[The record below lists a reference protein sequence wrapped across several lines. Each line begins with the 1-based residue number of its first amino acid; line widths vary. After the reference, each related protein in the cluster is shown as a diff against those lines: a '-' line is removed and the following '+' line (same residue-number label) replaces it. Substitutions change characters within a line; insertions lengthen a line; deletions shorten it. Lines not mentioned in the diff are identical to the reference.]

1 MDTIKTR
8 SAEFISYFFVLL
20 FCYASFS
27 KILDFE
33 NFQLQIAQSPI
44 LSAYAG
50 LVSYGVLVTE
60 FLAAGLL
67 LYPRWRTFGLFASLA
82 LMAMFT
88 TYIFLILNYSDF
100 IPCSCGGILEKL
112 GWREHLLFN
121 TCCILL
127 AILAIFMTERENKV
141 SIKSL
146 IPIISLTVVVSC
158 GLMIVLFLSSE
169 HVIKSENNFTR
180 RFLPHPISDEVAVDL
195 KASSFYFAGY
205 HGDTIFLG
213 NREAPLLMATL
224 APHDAK
230 AKIDTLKLSDD
241 RLPFKKIELSVSYPY
256 FSLSDGTVPIIFDGQ
271 FPDLL
276 ASKADLKPVYF
287 SQIKMTSAYQYLF
300 RTTLTESK
308 KSVLGSMNTA
318 TGRTE
323 LKHHILEKQI
333 DGLFDTDGQL
343 SYDALSK
350 KAVYTYLYRN
360 QYIVSDNLL
369 LNKKEGKT
377 IDTVRTA
384 KITLRKMSDG
394 KTKMAAPPV
403 EVNLFQDAFDGYL
416 YNVSALRGQFESR
429 SRWNSSRVVDVYNY
443 NNKNY
448 QYSFYIKNRQ
458 EHKVRSIIVTRHYL
472 YALIGNELI
481 RYQRRR

>member
-1 MDTIKTR
+1 MDTLKTR
-8 SAEFISYFFVLL
+8 TSELISYFFVVL

-50 LVSYGVLVTE
+50 FISYGVLGAE

-67 LYPRWRTFGLFASLA
+67 LYPKWRTYGLSASLA
-82 LMAMFT
+82 LMVMFT
-88 TYIFLILNYSDF
+88 TYIYLILNYSDF

-121 TCCILL
+121 AACILL
-127 AILAIFMTERENKV
+127 AIVALLMTEKESKAGVKR
-141 SIKSL
+141 L
-146 IPIISLTVVVSC
+146 IPMISLNVVVSC
-158 GLMIVLFLSSE
+158 GLMLLLFLSSE
-169 HVIKSENNFTR
+169 HIMRSENNFTR
-180 RFLPHPISDEVAVDL
+180 RFLPHPITDETIIDL
-195 KASSFYFAGY
+195 NASSFYFAGY
-205 HGDTIFLG
+205 HGDTVFLG

-224 APHDAK
+224 APHEAK
-230 AKIDTLKLSDD
+230 AKIDTLKISDD
-241 RLPFKKIELSVSYPY
+241 QLPFKKIELSVSYPY
-256 FSLSDGTVPIIFDGQ
+256 FSLSDGTVPVILQGQ
-271 FPDLL
+271 FPDLQ
-276 ASKADLKPVYF
+276 AAKVDFKPPFF
-287 SQIKMTSAYQYLF
+287 SQIKMTSAHQYLF
-300 RTTLTESK
+300 RATLTEGK
-308 KSVLGSMNTA
+308 KSVLGSINTE

-323 LKHHILEKQI
+323 LNDQILEKQI

-343 SYDALSK
+343 SYDAVSK

-369 LNKKEGKT
+369 LNKKEAKT

-384 KITLRKMSDG
+384 RITLRKMSDG
-394 KTKMAAPPV
+394 KTKMSAPPV
-403 EVNLFQDAFDGYL
+403 EVNLFQAAFAGYL

-429 SRWNSSRVVDVYNY
+429 SRWNNSRVVDVYDY
-443 NNKNY
+443 NNQTY

-458 EHKVRSIIVTRHYL
+458 ENKARSILITRQYL
-472 YALIGNELI
+472 YALTGNELI